1 MHADKPLFW
10 HQGLFLQPQ
19 HFQLA
24 DLHQQHKLRALRQ
37 YVQPHFWGVTRLSIR
52 ASALERRTV
61 EIDEVEILFDDGS
74 LVHSPGN
81 AVLAPR
87 MLDTAL
93 AGGDKP
99 VMMYLGLRKW
109 NPEGANVTLMDDGGE
124 TANTMF
130 VASPTPE
137 EIPDFHG
144 TGPLAQV
151 KPMRYVLR
159 LFWETELENL
169 GAYSLVPIGRLVP
182 DGEQVRLAEDF
193 APPCLTMT
201 ASTGLAGL
209 FRGVAD
215 QVAARCRRLEEYKS
229 PSGLGSG
236 DLDYSS
242 TVFLLALRT
251 LNRYAPLLRH
261 MAEAPHVHPWQAFG
275 LLRQLVGELSSFTRD
290 VSALGEGR
298 DGEKL
303 LPDYDHQDLYRCFRA
318 ASELIARILDSLT
331 AGPEFMTQLLYEDP
345 YYTAEVPERAF
356 AAGNTYWLLVRTAQ
370 PEQALAEMRKVAKLS
385 ATRGMSSLL
394 ARAVHGLNLVYQE
407 NPPPGLPRTKGAL
420 CFRIDTESPLWE
432 AVETTR
438 SVSLYWDSAPKDMA
452 AFIAV
457 RRG

>member
-37 YVQPHFWGVTRLSIR
+37 YVQPHFWGATRLSIR

-61 EIDEVEILFDDGS
+61 EIEEVEMLFDDGS
-74 LVHSPGN
+74 LVHNPGN

-87 MLDTAL
+87 LLDAAQ

-99 VMMYLGLRKW
+99 FMVYLGLRKW
-109 NPEGANVTLMDDGGE
+109 NPEGANVTLVDDAA
-124 TANTMF
+124 TAANTMF
-130 VASPTPE
+130 AASPTPE
-137 EIPDFHG
+137 DIPDFHG

-182 DGEQVRLAEDF
+182 DGDQVRLAEDF
-193 APPCLTMT
+193 APPCLTLS
-201 ASTGLAGL
+201 ASPGLAGL

-215 QVAARCRRLEEYKS
+215 QVASRCRRLEEYKS
-229 PSGLGSG
+229 SSGLGSG

-275 LLRQLVGELSSFTRD
+275 LLRQLVGELSSFSQD

-303 LPDYDHQDLYRCFRA
+303 LPDYDHLDLYRCFRS

-345 YYTAEVPERAF
+345 YYSAELPQRAF
-356 AAGNTYWLLVRTAQ
+356 APGNTYWLLVRTAQ
-370 PEQALAEMRKVAKLS
+370 PAQTLEEFRKVAKLS

-394 ARAVHGLNLVYQE
+394 ARAVHGLDMVYQE

-420 CFRIDTESPLWE
+420 CFRIDTGSPLWE
-432 AVETTR
+432 AVETSR
-438 SVSLYWDSAPKDMA
+438 SLSLYWDSAPKDMTAYIA
-452 AFIAV
+452 A